1 MKKFLKPFLSRF
13 LMLAAVMLLTASA
26 VFAQLP
32 CTISID
38 HTLPVCYNSSVTLS
52 VKQVDGLEYNWSPG
66 GQTTSSIT
74 VKVTQPASYTVTV
87 TDPQT
92 NSSCT
97 SQPFLVTVRKKIN
110 IAFQQ
115 LQLTCSNADNDN
127 GNTAQVQ
134 AFASGEFASGQYQYL
149 WSVSPIQIAPG
160 NPSLAIGLRAHQ
172 YYSIKVTDPNGCSAD
187 SSYYTRSYPN
197 PVVQILA
204 NPDTVYIQNPHVK
217 FSYIRVSTD
226 TTSVSNSFW
235 EIDQDQNTYSGPT
248 LAYTFPTMGT
258 YGVYLHVFNQEGC
271 DTVYSTSVNVLPVD
285 LFIPNVITPNGDG
298 INDYFVISAKGSNKP
313 VNSFYESSDL
323 IIFNRWGRKVYQSTN
338 YQNNWNGGN
347 LPDGTYFYVLKC
359 KGYKDKSVVYKGSVT
374 IFAKR

>member
-1 MKKFLKPFLSRF
+1 MKKFLKPSLKHIF
-13 LMLAAVMLLTASA
+13 LLTVAILFFANNLS
-26 VFAQLP
+26 AQLP

-52 VKQVDGLEYNWSPG
+52 VKQVDGLQYSWSPG

-74 VKVTQPASYTVTV
+74 VKITQPSSYTVTV

-92 NSSCT
+92 GSSCT
-97 SQPFLVTVRKKIN
+97 SDPFLVTVRNKIN
-110 IAFQQ
+110 VSFQQ

-134 AFASGEFASGQYQYL
+134 AFASGDFASDQYKYL
-149 WSVSPIQIAPG
+149 WNVSPIQIAPD

-172 YYSIKVTDPNGCSAD
+172 LYSIKVTDPNGCSTD
-187 SSYYTRSYPN
+187 SSYYTKSYPN
-197 PVVQILA
+197 PIVQIVA

-217 FSYIRVSTD
+217 FSFIQLSAD

-235 EIDQDQNTYSGPT
+235 EIDLDQNTYPGQT
-248 LAYTFPTMGT
+248 LTYTFPKTGT
-258 YGVYLHVFNQEGC
+258 YNVYLHIFNQEGC
-271 DTVYSTSVNVLPVD
+271 DTVYSNSVNVLPVD

-298 INDYFVISAKGSNKP
+298 INDYFVISQKGSDKP
-313 VNSFYESSDL
+313 LNSYFESSDL
-323 IIFNRWGRKVYQSTN
+323 IIFNRWGRIVYRSTN
-338 YQNNWNGGN
+338 YQNDWNGGN

-359 KGYKDKSVVYKGSVT
+359 KGYKDKSLVYKGSVT
-374 IFAKR
+374 IFAGR

>member
-1 MKKFLKPFLSRF
+1 MKNIFKPFF
-13 LMLAAVMLLTASA
+13 LFAAGILLTAFPA
-26 VFAQLP
+26 FAQLD

-38 HTLPVCYNSSVTLS
+38 QSLPVCYNSTVTLS
-52 VKQVDGLEYNWSPG
+52 VKQVDGLEYSWTPG
-66 GQTTSSIT
+66 GQTTSSINARI
-74 VKVTQPASYTVTV
+74 TQPTSFTVTV

-92 NSSCT
+92 GNSCT
-97 SQPFLVTVRKKIN
+97 SQPFLVTVRKKIS

-134 AFASGEFASGQYQYL
+134 AFASGEFASTQYQYL
-149 WSVSPIQIAPG
+149 WNVSPIQIAPG
-160 NPSLAIGLRAHQ
+160 NPSLAVGLKAHQ
-172 YYSIKVTDPNGCSAD
+172 NYSIKVTDPNGCSAD
-187 SSYYTRSYPN
+187 SSFYTRSFPN
-197 PVVQILA
+197 PVVHILA

-217 FSYIRVSTD
+217 FSYIQVATD

-235 EIDQDQNTYSGPT
+235 EIDQDQNTYPGPV
-248 LAYTFPTMGT
+248 LAYTFPNMGT
-258 YGVYLHVFNQEGC
+258 YSVFLHIFNTQGC
-271 DTVYSTSVNVLPVD
+271 DTVYSTSVNVLPVN

-298 INDYFVISAKGSNKP
+298 INDYFVISEKGSDKP
-313 VNSFYESSDL
+313 INSYYESSDL
-323 IIFNRWGRKVYQSTN
+323 VIFNRWGRKVFQSTN
-338 YQNNWNGGN
+338 YQNNWDGGN